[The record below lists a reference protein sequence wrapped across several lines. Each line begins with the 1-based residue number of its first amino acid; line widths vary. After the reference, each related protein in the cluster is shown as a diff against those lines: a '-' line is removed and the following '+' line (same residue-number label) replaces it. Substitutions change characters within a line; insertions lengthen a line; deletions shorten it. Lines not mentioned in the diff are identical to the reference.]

1 MQRRHALQR
10 LTSLGLSAMLPVSA
24 RAATPDLR
32 SAARDA
38 WLFCLPLIEM
48 AGARA
53 TTLSTATPNTLLRAE
68 ELATDTSRWVTT
80 PNNDTLYARAWIDLA
95 AGPVTIGLPAS
106 GTRYLSV
113 ALMDMYS
120 NNFAVLG
127 TRTVGGEG
135 GRFTL
140 VGPRDATDRP
150 GVLRSPTRWVWLLAR
165 TLVDGPADLT
175 AAIGVQS
182 AITLDAPARPRA
194 DALLA
199 APPPGRQAP
208 WQAFFAAA
216 DRLLADNPPAATDLA
231 WLRRMAP
238 LGLATGIGPA
248 GAGFDPARF
257 TPEQAAQI
265 EAGVADARTLL
276 RGARGQGGGGWLYPK
291 PTLGDF
297 GQDYLYRAQVAVA
310 GLAAL
315 PPAEAMYLRAVNP
328 QGSPLFDS
336 AVPWRLHFPAQALPP
351 VDSFWSLSM
360 YEATPDGQ
368 FFFTPNALGRYAIGD
383 RSAGLQRGA
392 DGALDLWIQRGDPG
406 EARRANWLP
415 APDGK
420 PFSLVLRA
428 YLPREPLLAG
438 SYRLPPLQRLD

>member
-1 MQRRHALQR
+1 
-10 LTSLGLSAMLPVSA
+10 MLPTTTHAATSDL
-24 RAATPDLR
+24 RAA
-32 SAARDA
+32 AHDA
-38 WLFCLPLIEM
+38 WLFTLPLIEM

-53 TTLSTATPNTLLRAE
+53 TTLSTTAPNTLLRAE
-68 ELATDTSRWVTT
+68 ELATDQSRWVTT

-95 AGPVTIGLPAS
+95 AGPVTITLPAS
-106 GTRYLSV
+106 GARYLSV

-127 TRTVGGEG
+127 TRTVGSDG
-135 GRFTL
+135 GQFTL
-140 VGPRDATDRP
+140 VGPHDATSRP

-165 TLVDGPADLT
+165 TLVDGPADL
-175 AAIGVQS
+175 AAAVAVQS
-182 AITLDAPARPRA
+182 AITLDAPALPRA
-194 DALLA
+194 ESAGA
-199 APPPGRQAP
+199 TAPVSRQSP
-208 WQAFFAAA
+208 WQAYFAAA

-238 LGLATGIGPA
+238 LGLATGLATA
-248 GAGFDPARF
+248 GAAFDGSRF
-257 TPEQAAQI
+257 TAEQSAQI
-265 EAGVADARTLL
+265 EAGVADARALL
-276 RGARGQGGGGWLYPK
+276 RSPRGGPVGPDGGWLYPK
-291 PTLGDF
+291 PSLGDF
-297 GQDYLYRAQVAVA
+297 GQDYLFRAQVAVG

-315 PPAEAMYLRAVNP
+315 PPAEAMYLRAINP

-336 AVPWRLHFPAQALPP
+336 AAPWRLHFPAQGLPP

-368 FFFTPNALGRYAIGD
+368 YFFTPNVLGRYAIGD

-392 DGALDLWIQRGDPG
+392 DGSLDLWVQLDDPG
-406 EARRANWLP
+406 AARRANWLP
-415 APDGK
+415 APADK

-428 YLPREPLLAG
+428 YLPREALLTG